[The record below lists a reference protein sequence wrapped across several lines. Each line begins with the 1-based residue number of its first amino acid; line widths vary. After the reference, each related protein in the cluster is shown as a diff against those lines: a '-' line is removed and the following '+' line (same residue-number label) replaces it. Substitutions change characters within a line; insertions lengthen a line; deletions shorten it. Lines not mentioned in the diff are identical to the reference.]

1 MSASIE
7 SLGVSVNG
15 KVTRRYDD
23 KQDRTTLV
31 VSEEQAREMAAALA
45 PVLKF
50 FDEQEGAGHG
60 PDRRQA
66 PAG

>member
-7 SLGVSVNG
+7 SLGVSVSG

-23 KQDRTTLV
+23 RKDRTTLV

-50 FDEQEGAGHG
+50 FDEEE
-60 PDRRQA
+60 
-66 PAG
+66 